1 MTRLKVCG
9 ITRAQDAELATELG
23 AWALG
28 MIFWPGSP
36 RRCDP
41 AVAAGIARALKR
53 RVEVAGVFVDARL
66 DHVAALAE
74 GVGLTLIQL
83 HGDEGP
89 AYCAEVARRT
99 GAKVIK
105 AARVR
110 SRAEIL
116 ALGAFHV
123 DFRLLDT
130 ARIGMPG
137 GTGETWDWRLLARR
151 GRGDVPVLLSG
162 GLKPENVEDAIA
174 AVRPWAVDVSSGVE
188 AQPGKKDPERLE
200 AFVAAVN
207 RTAAVNLRG
216 AAAQSAAVS

>member
-74 GVGLTLIQL
+74 GIGLTLIQL

-110 SRAEIL
+110 SRAEII

-123 DFRLLDT
+123 DFHLLDT

-137 GTGETWDWRLLARR
+137 GTGETWDWDLLTRG

-174 AVRPWAVDVSSGVE
+174 AVRPWAVDVSSGLE
-188 AQPGKKDPERLE
+188 SEPGIKQPEKLE

-207 RTAAVNLRG
+207 RTTPATEVAR
-216 AAAQSAAVS
+216 AHSAGLVA

>member
-66 DHVAALAE
+66 DHVAAIAE

-123 DFRLLDT
+123 DFHLLDT

-137 GTGETWDWRLLARR
+137 GTGETWDWGLLTRR

-162 GLKPENVEDAIA
+162 GLKPENVEDAIG
-174 AVRPWAVDVSSGVE
+174 AVQPWAVDVSSGVE
-188 AQPGKKDPERLE
+188 AQPGTKDPEKLE

-207 RTAAVNLRG
+207 RTAAVNVRG
-216 AAAQSAAVS
+216 VAAQSAMVS